1 MALAKMSWDELNQLV
16 GWKISEPFEEYYNP
30 MQISE
35 KQKKKRIEMAKA
47 IEEVMINLLI
57 QMFYGEQYDTP
68 VFDIAYSE
76 AVRAYLTA
84 LLILDIEPDEYLAD
98 HAEGIIAN
106 VLDVLLRHEDDP
118 WFYSKDRARAIAEE
132 QANQI
137 YAYTEYEEAAKNK
150 RYKTWHT
157 IMDGRERDS
166 HAEVNNLTLPID
178 EPFELQGGSVQ
189 FPGDDSL
196 GVDASELSNCR
207 CSLSF
212 S

>member
-16 GWKISEPFEEYYNP
+16 GWKISEPFEDYYNP